1 MSSVLF
7 LALLVHKMHNPHSYV
22 INICLCEGE
31 KLLHGNVSSIQAHCA
46 TGNCTHETQQS
57 LYSSLNTLQSIRVL
71 SSTASS
77 KSDDATSSGRSSES
91 LHAVPGN
98 RLFWVRMA
106 EGESNVGCAMPAQ
119 ASRSS
124 ASSTYPYP
132 QKPKA
137 TDQNST
143 LRVEMNGL
151 DSGSKPTTPRPA
163 TFTGSP
169 SHGSGPS
176 APLQPM
182 TLSTWRSGDHS
193 SQVSPPR

>member
-91 LHAVPGN
+91 LHAFPGN

-124 ASSTYPYP
+124 ASSTYPRWSFEKQRQLHLPQMELRGAAPAPPTPGGASRSSASSTYP
-132 QKPKA
+132 YP
-137 TDQNST
+137 
-143 LRVEMNGL
+143 
-151 DSGSKPTTPRPA
+151 
-163 TFTGSP
+163 
-169 SHGSGPS
+169 
-176 APLQPM
+176 
-182 TLSTWRSGDHS
+182 
-193 SQVSPPR
+193 